1 MSVSQGHERI
11 NFYELFCFGQLNLI
25 TLDKVKSIKHALRKI
40 FEIGTSRYS
49 KNINTLT
56 GPTCFLFFV
65 KSFQNF

>member
-40 FEIGTSRYS
+40 FEIGTSRCS

-56 GPTCFLFFV
+56 RPTLVSCFL
-65 KSFQNF
+65 